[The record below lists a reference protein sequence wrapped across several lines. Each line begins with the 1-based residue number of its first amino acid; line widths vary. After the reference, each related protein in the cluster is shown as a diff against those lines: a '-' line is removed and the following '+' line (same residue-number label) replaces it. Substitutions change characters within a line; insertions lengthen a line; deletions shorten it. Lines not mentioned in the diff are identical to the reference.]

1 MTPSDHHY
9 TLSLTAGVEN
19 GNKPTGSSVP
29 KPMCSGSFSLSS
41 SLGAGN
47 SGIAAGELEVMMGVG
62 EFIRGMMGA
71 GEFDDMMGA
80 GELDA
85 RMGAGELTRGMMG
98 AGELE
103 IRMGAGEFD
112 DMMGAGELD
121 ATIGAGRASTLE
133 TNRGTGATSFTAG
146 AATMGCGR
154 PTGTSGN
161 TRLRFT
167 SSSSTARSRF
177 SRIGLFGFSSYTMVG
192 LREWSFASRCVRCAT
207 NLRWVVISTHHR
219 LPAIRPSI
227 SSSENSSS
235 RNQLAL

>member
-1 MTPSDHHY
+1 
-9 TLSLTAGVEN
+9 
-19 GNKPTGSSVP
+19 
-29 KPMCSGSFSLSS
+29 MCSGSFSFSS
-41 SLGAGN
+41 SLGAGK
-47 SGIAAGELEVMMGVG
+47 SGIAAGELEGMMGVG

-80 GELDA
+80 GEFDD
-85 RMGAGELTRGMMG
+85 MIGAGELTRGM
-98 AGELE
+98 
-103 IRMGAGEFD
+103 I
-112 DMMGAGELD
+112 GAGELD

-133 TNRGTGATSFTAG
+133 TKRGTGATSFTAG

-154 PTGTSGN
+154 PTGTSDS
-161 TRLRFT
+161 TRLRFA

-177 SRIGLFGFSSYTMVG
+177 SRTGLFGFSSYTIVG

-219 LPAIRPSI
+219 LPPTPPSI

-235 RNQLAL
+235 RSQLAL

>member
-1 MTPSDHHY
+1 
-9 TLSLTAGVEN
+9 
-19 GNKPTGSSVP
+19 
-29 KPMCSGSFSLSS
+29 MCSGSFSFSS
-41 SLGAGN
+41 SLGAGK
-47 SGIAAGELEVMMGVG
+47 SGIAAGELEGMMGVG

-71 GEFDDMMGA
+71 GELDDM
-80 GELDA
+80 
-85 RMGAGELTRGMMG
+85 MGAGELTRGMMS

-103 IRMGAGEFD
+103 TSMGAGEFTRGMMGAGELTRGIIGAGELD

-133 TNRGTGATSFTAG
+133 TKRGTGATSFTAG

-154 PTGTSGN
+154 PTGTSDS
-161 TRLRFT
+161 TRLRFA

-177 SRIGLFGFSSYTMVG
+177 SRTGLFGFSSYTIVG

-207 NLRWVVISTHHR
+207 NLRCVVISTHHR
-219 LPAIRPSI
+219 LPPTPPSI

-235 RNQLAL
+235 RSQLAL

>member
-1 MTPSDHHY
+1 
-9 TLSLTAGVEN
+9 
-19 GNKPTGSSVP
+19 
-29 KPMCSGSFSLSS
+29 
-41 SLGAGN
+41 
-47 SGIAAGELEVMMGVG
+47 MGVG

-80 GELDA
+80 GELED
-85 RMGAGELTRGMMG
+85 MIGAGELTRGMMG

-103 IRMGAGEFD
+103 TRMGAGELTRG
-112 DMMGAGELD
+112 MIGAGELD

-133 TNRGTGATSFTAG
+133 TKRGTGATSFTAG
-146 AATMGCGR
+146 AATMGWGR
-154 PTGTSGN
+154 PTGTSDS
-161 TRLRFT
+161 TRLRFA

-177 SRIGLFGFSSYTMVG
+177 SRTGLFGFSSYTIVG

-219 LPAIRPSI
+219 LPPTPPSI

-235 RNQLAL
+235 RSQLAL

>member
-1 MTPSDHHY
+1 
-9 TLSLTAGVEN
+9 
-19 GNKPTGSSVP
+19 
-29 KPMCSGSFSLSS
+29 MCSGSFSFSS
-41 SLGAGN
+41 SLGAGK
-47 SGIAAGELEVMMGVG
+47 SGIAAGELEGMMGVG

-80 GELDA
+80 GEFDD
-85 RMGAGELTRGMMG
+85 MIGAGELTRGMMG

-103 IRMGAGEFD
+103 TRMGAGELTRG
-112 DMMGAGELD
+112 MIGAGELD

-133 TNRGTGATSFTAG
+133 TKRGTGATSFTAG

-154 PTGTSGN
+154 PTGTSDS
-161 TRLRFT
+161 TRLRFA
-167 SSSSTARSRF
+167 SSSTARSRF
-177 SRIGLFGFSSYTMVG
+177 SRTGLFGFSSYTIVG

-219 LPAIRPSI
+219 LPPTPPSI

-235 RNQLAL
+235 RSQLAL

>member
-1 MTPSDHHY
+1 
-9 TLSLTAGVEN
+9 
-19 GNKPTGSSVP
+19 
-29 KPMCSGSFSLSS
+29 MCSGSFSFSS
-41 SLGAGN
+41 SLGAGK
-47 SGIAAGELEVMMGVG
+47 SGIAAGELEGMMGAG

-80 GELDA
+80 GEFDD
-85 RMGAGELTRGMMG
+85 MIGAGELTRGMMG

-103 IRMGAGEFD
+103 TRMGAGELTRG
-112 DMMGAGELD
+112 MIGAGELD

-133 TNRGTGATSFTAG
+133 TKRGTGATSFTAG

-154 PTGTSGN
+154 PTGTSDS
-161 TRLRFT
+161 TRLRFA

-177 SRIGLFGFSSYTMVG
+177 SRTGLFGFSSYTIVG

-207 NLRWVVISTHHR
+207 NLRCVVISTHHR
-219 LPAIRPSI
+219 LPPTPPSI

-235 RNQLAL
+235 RSQLAL

>member
-1 MTPSDHHY
+1 
-9 TLSLTAGVEN
+9 
-19 GNKPTGSSVP
+19 
-29 KPMCSGSFSLSS
+29 MCSGSFSFSS
-41 SLGAGN
+41 SLGAGK
-47 SGIAAGELEVMMGVG
+47 SGIAAGELEGMMGVG

-71 GEFDDMMGA
+71 GELEDM
-80 GELDA
+80 
-85 RMGAGELTRGMMG
+85 MGAGELTRGMMG

-103 IRMGAGEFD
+103 TRMGAGELARGIIGAGELD

-133 TNRGTGATSFTAG
+133 TKRGTGATSFTAG

-154 PTGTSGN
+154 PTGTSDS
-161 TRLRFT
+161 TRLRFA
-167 SSSSTARSRF
+167 SSSSTGRSRF
-177 SRIGLFGFSSYTMVG
+177 SRTGLFGFSSYTIVG

-219 LPAIRPSI
+219 LPPAPPSI

-235 RNQLAL
+235 RSQLAL

>member
-1 MTPSDHHY
+1 
-9 TLSLTAGVEN
+9 
-19 GNKPTGSSVP
+19 
-29 KPMCSGSFSLSS
+29 
-41 SLGAGN
+41 
-47 SGIAAGELEVMMGVG
+47 MGVG

-80 GELDA
+80 GEFDD
-85 RMGAGELTRGMMG
+85 MIGAGELTRGMMG

-103 IRMGAGEFD
+103 TRMGAGELTRGMIGAGELTRGIIGAGELDDMMGAGELD

-133 TNRGTGATSFTAG
+133 TKRGTGATSFTAG

-154 PTGTSGN
+154 PTGTSDS
-161 TRLRFT
+161 TRLRFA

-177 SRIGLFGFSSYTMVG
+177 SRTGLFGFSSYTIVG

-207 NLRWVVISTHHR
+207 NLRCVVISTHHR
-219 LPAIRPSI
+219 LPPTPPSI

-235 RNQLAL
+235 RSQLAL

>member
-1 MTPSDHHY
+1 
-9 TLSLTAGVEN
+9 
-19 GNKPTGSSVP
+19 
-29 KPMCSGSFSLSS
+29 MCSGSFSFSS

-47 SGIAAGELEVMMGVG
+47 SGIAAGELEGMMGVG

-80 GELDA
+80 GELDDMMGA
-85 RMGAGELTRGMMG
+85 GELEDMIGAGELTRGMMG

-103 IRMGAGEFD
+103 TRMGAGELTRG
-112 DMMGAGELD
+112 MIGAGELD

-133 TNRGTGATSFTAG
+133 TKRGTGATSFTAG

-154 PTGTSGN
+154 PTGTSDS
-161 TRLRFT
+161 TRLRFA

-177 SRIGLFGFSSYTMVG
+177 SRTGLFGFSSYTIVG

-219 LPAIRPSI
+219 LPPTPPSI

-235 RNQLAL
+235 RSQLAL

>member
-1 MTPSDHHY
+1 
-9 TLSLTAGVEN
+9 
-19 GNKPTGSSVP
+19 
-29 KPMCSGSFSLSS
+29 MCSGSFSFSS
-41 SLGAGN
+41 SLGAGK
-47 SGIAAGELEVMMGVG
+47 SGIAAGELEGRMGVG

-80 GELDA
+80 GELED
-85 RMGAGELTRGMMG
+85 MIGAGELTRGM
-98 AGELE
+98 
-103 IRMGAGEFD
+103 I
-112 DMMGAGELD
+112 GAGELD

-133 TNRGTGATSFTAG
+133 TKRGTGATSFTAG

-154 PTGTSGN
+154 PTGTSDS
-161 TRLRFT
+161 TRLRFA

-177 SRIGLFGFSSYTMVG
+177 SRTGLFGFSSYTIVG

-219 LPAIRPSI
+219 LPPTPPSI

-235 RNQLAL
+235 RSQLAL